1 MVLPVEEIPAQPKML
16 PGLGQLS
23 LERRNRVATGMAA
36 DGLALHAGVILDLL
50 NSERG
55 PPNWMPNAAW
65 LANKREQQALAYE
78 AVTKDVFIRGRPSTP
93 QVVEA
98 FQTLYSD
105 VRARGQREAFS
116 LALRKTG
123 AVRYIVALMDR
134 SEQGKMRQHALDLLC
149 ALTGASDDQN
159 YTPMIWEASSA
170 PSLDRYLVEMLHDY
184 PDTGGLFII
193 NPNGVHGVQEH
204 GILLVKQLLDSTYR
218 YSIHANAYEAFR
230 AEKDG
235 NLPDVNEFPHEPVRS
250 FAARFVAADGI
261 QTLLALPCFHPV
273 VADGFFCNEQDIF
286 TVLKRLTQMGNAS
299 MTKMMEAGVIDHLF
313 RIALRQEEK
322 DDYYPRSRAFDIVQS
337 MLSVSTREPYVAAAV
352 LPYMGELIA
361 FFKRTRK
368 QGMDMIH
375 AVELME
381 KATAFEPLLD
391 AIVNT
396 DGCLQTA
403 IEHFKNID
411 TRCREELALLFSS
424 LLRERP
430 LLGAQLEPAY
440 EHLKKMMMTRSWY
453 EYHAYVH
460 MLGTFWAHDS
470 AKRDAF
476 TKEAS
481 FVSFGNVARA
491 FALRASSATFLPMLK
506 GLLGKARA
514 WRELQTVVSN
524 HGPSPIRFR
533 TTHSDQDSYTW
544 DNAKV
549 ADALRDK
556 QVLFEAGV
564 RDDEPIAAYML
575 LALWQHDAAS
585 GADFDAKWWDA
596 VADEVREKYQ
606 SSVVHA
612 PLMMA
617 QAKQLKE
624 HLLAPGGPLYKVAE
638 ASYEENDAKR
648 MRTGSALA
656 GHLRDLSS
664 AVVKST
670 SA

>member
-1 MVLPVEEIPAQPKML
+1 MTR
-16 PGLGQLS
+16 LS
-23 LERRNRVATGMAA
+23 LRPREDKAVTGVNVDMVRS
-36 DGLALHAGVILDLL
+36 HRGVILDLV
-50 NSERG
+50 NSEQG
-55 PPNWMPNAAW
+55 PPNWTPKSEW
-65 LANKREQQALAYE
+65 LANKRNQQALAYE
-78 AVTKDVFIRGRPSTP
+78 ALIKDVFIRGKPSSP
-93 QVVEA
+93 NVVEE
-98 FQTLYSD
+98 FQTLYAD
-105 VRARGQREAFS
+105 VRGSGHSKAFS
-116 LALRKTG
+116 LAVRKTG
-123 AVRYIVALMDR
+123 AVRRIVALLDR
-134 SEQGKMRQHALDLLC
+134 SEQGKMRQNALELLC
-149 ALTGASDDQN
+149 ALTGSSDDQN
-159 YTPMIWEASSA
+159 DIPMIWEVSSA
-170 PSLDRYLVEMLHDY
+170 PSLDRYLIECLQDY
-184 PDTGGLFII
+184 PDTSGLFI
-193 NPNGVHGVQEH
+193 NPAEVHGVQDH
-204 GILLVKQLLDSTYR
+204 AIRLIKQLLDSTYR

-235 NLPDVNEFPHEPVRS
+235 NLPDVNESPHKPVGS

-286 TVLKRLTQMGNAS
+286 TVLERLTQMGNVS
-299 MTKMMEAGVIDHLF
+299 MPKMMEAGVIDHLF

-322 DDYYPRSRAFDIVQS
+322 DDYYPRRRAFSIVQS

-361 FFKRTRK
+361 FFKRTSK
-368 QGMDMIH
+368 HGIDMIH
-375 AVELME
+375 TLNLME

-396 DGCLQTA
+396 GGCLQTA

-411 TRCREELALLFSS
+411 TRCHEELAMLFSS

-453 EYHAYVH
+453 KYHAYVH
-460 MLGTFWAHDS
+460 MLGTFWEHDN

-481 FVSFGNVARA
+481 SVSFGNVTRS

-514 WRELQTVVSN
+514 WREMQTVVSGG
-524 HGPSPIRFR
+524 GPGGGRYDAWDGDAASRLA
-533 TTHSDQDSYTW
+533 W
-544 DNAKV
+544 DNTKV

-575 LALWQHDAAS
+575 MALWQHDAAS
-585 GADFDAKWWDA
+585 GADFDAEWWDS

-606 SSVVHA
+606 ASVMHA

-638 ASYEENDAKR
+638 ASYEENDTKR
-648 MRTGSALA
+648 MRTVSALA

-664 AVVKST
+664 VVVKST